1 MSNPKRRRQF
11 APNQS
16 ALTTK
21 PATDPL
27 SQLSAN
33 PTTRRVALK
42 QCRRL
47 TAFLQQGGLAAGG
60 QTFKIWPRGADYG

>member
-33 PTTRRVALK
+33 PSTRPVALN

-47 TAFLQQGGLAAGG
+47 TAFLQRGGLAADG
-60 QTFKIWPRGADYG
+60 QTFKVRP